1 MNDHEILLQ
10 ILSRFDN
17 LETRFDNLETRF
29 DNLETRFDNLETRF
43 DNLESRFDKL
53 ESRFDN
59 LETRFDK
66 LESKVDNL
74 ETKIDNLEI
83 RVDGID
89 TRTRRLEVLL
99 ENDIPKQIRLI
110 AEQHGDLVARA
121 NEVSDYPETKGR
133 VSTLENVVSSHSD
146 DIQALQKAAGT

>member
-1 MNDHEILLQ
+1 MNDHEMMQ
-10 ILSRFDN
+10 TILSKVDSIASGQK
-17 LETRFDNLETRF
+17 
-29 DNLETRFDNLETRF
+29 
-43 DNLESRFDKL
+43 NLESRFDKL
-53 ESRFDN
+53 EV
-59 LETRFDK
+59 
-66 LESKVDNL
+66 KVDNL
-74 ETKIDNLEI
+74 ETKIDSLEI

-121 NEVSDYPETKGR
+121 NEVSDYPETKSR
-133 VSTLENVVSSHSD
+133 VSTLETVVKSHTD